1 VLLESG
7 IEWLAKLTVEAQSV
21 LLENAVDL
29 EDWGSGSRS
38 GVKEQVKVE
47 AEGEK
52 PVSVSGP
59 LRVEPESR

>member
-1 VLLESG
+1 MLLESG

-29 EDWGSGSRS
+29 EDRGSGSRS

-47 AEGEK
+47 AEWE
-52 PVSVSGP
+52 
-59 LRVEPESR
+59 

>member
-7 IEWLAKLTVEAQSV
+7 VVLLESGVVLLESGVEWLAKLTVEAQSV

-29 EDWGSGSRS
+29 GDWGPGSRS

-47 AEGEK
+47 AEWE
-52 PVSVSGP
+52 
-59 LRVEPESR
+59 

>member
-1 VLLESG
+1 MLLESG

-52 PVSVSGP
+52 PISVLGP
-59 LRVEPESR
+59 LRV

>member
-1 VLLESG
+1 VLVESG

-29 EDWGSGSRS
+29 EDWGPGSRS

-47 AEGEK
+47 AEWE
-52 PVSVSGP
+52 
-59 LRVEPESR
+59 